1 MKKELLVGLLR
12 GETWTVSQAENEFAP
27 VAPRDVRSEVE
38 DLLQAGV
45 IRSIDGQLKLGSE
58 AEENPESTSNSVA
71 DSLTKIST
79 LGPNT
84 EAVYRSIS
92 AAKSTVVGL
101 IESTQL
107 SENKVRYALKQLLEA
122 HVIAMRGGRGHR
134 STRYELLNRD

>member
-58 AEENPESTSNSVA
+58 AEETPNPQAIVLLTLSQRFLRSVPI
-71 DSLTKIST
+71 LRPFT
-79 LGPNT
+79 
-84 EAVYRSIS
+84 
-92 AAKSTVVGL
+92 GL
-101 IESTQL
+101 YLQL
-107 SENKVRYALKQLLEA
+107 RVPW
-122 HVIAMRGGRGHR
+122 
-134 STRYELLNRD
+134 